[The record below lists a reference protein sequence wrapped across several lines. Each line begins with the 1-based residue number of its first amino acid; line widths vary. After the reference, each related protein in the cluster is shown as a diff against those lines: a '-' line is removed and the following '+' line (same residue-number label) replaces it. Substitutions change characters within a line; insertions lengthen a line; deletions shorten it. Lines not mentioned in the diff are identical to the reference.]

1 MIKTI
6 ISIIAATLLMVTV
19 SYACPGTS
27 CKCHL
32 PKETVES
39 KKEVKVQTT
48 CPVMEGN
55 KINKD
60 LHVDVEGKRIY
71 VCCKGCISKIK
82 EDPKKYIKKLEDDG
96 VVLEDSPHQN
106 SEL

>member
-19 SYACPGTS
+19 SYACPGTD

-32 PKETVES
+32 PKETVED
-39 KKEVKVQTT
+39 KKEVKLQTN
-48 CPVMEGN
+48 CPGKDGS
-55 KINKD
+55 KINKEFFAD
-60 LHVDVEGKRIY
+60 SEGKRIY
-71 VCCKGCISKIK
+71 GCSKGCISKIK

-96 VVLEDSPHQN
+96 ITLEDTPHLN